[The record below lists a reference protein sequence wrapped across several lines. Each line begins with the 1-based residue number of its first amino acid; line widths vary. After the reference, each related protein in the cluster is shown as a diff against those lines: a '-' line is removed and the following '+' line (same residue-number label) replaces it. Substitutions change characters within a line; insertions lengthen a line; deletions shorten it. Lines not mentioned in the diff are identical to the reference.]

1 MSQKNRDKHGRWRNQ
16 TIAFH
21 VSPEEGIAIR
31 TYAKLS
37 GLTQQEYLIRR
48 SLDQDIVVVGNPR
61 VYKALKSQMEQIC
74 VELKRLSPG
83 EIVDPNLLET
93 VRLVTQVYGGMGKTS
108 DTSLM

>member
-1 MSQKNRDKHGRWRNQ
+1 MSQKNHDKHGRWRNQ

-31 TYAKLS
+31 THAKLS

-48 SLDQDIVVVGNPR
+48 SLERDIVIVGNPR

-74 VELKRLSPG
+74 VELKRLVPG
-83 EIVDPNLLET
+83 TPIDPELQET
-93 VRLVTQVYGGMGKTS
+93 IRLIAETYDRMQHESNT
-108 DTSLM
+108 